1 MKAYMVESPLPVSPS
16 QDFFSLIPS
25 QRLKV
30 AEVMAKRRVLSYTVS
45 ADRSK
50 LWIVI
55 AAKDEME
62 ARETLAEQPMDKYF
76 RYTFHELMFL
86 EMAGMIFPTVSL
98 N

>member
-25 QRLKV
+25 QQLKV
-30 AEVMAKRRVLSYTVS
+30 AELMAKRRVLSYTVS